1 MQTSIGIDVRNHVGF
16 CCYNPFCGGR
26 KQLFESARALSLHLA
41 RSPAC
46 GQFANECDRTCNARK
61 LSLLNAVIVVQSSKR
76 PMPLRRDVVN
86 DITHIEQHDCENEVC
101 NDWSDFN
108 FPDKY
113 GNKMDAYEID
123 DASKLFAQDNA
134 TDCPSSEGDNISVL
148 SQVSD
153 KFDFVPPP
161 KDHPLMFTSD
171 QKWTIALLKLL
182 DDMNAPDFAFEAT
195 LNGCVR
201 LRPITICFIHKED
214 CCAPKMWIFCF
225 SL

>member
-1 MQTSIGIDVRNHVGF
+1 MTCLRPWWHFVELDDLVVPFVFLHVRNIAPRLSDISSCKFEPCSFMFCHRTTTANSASVLIPSIWYVHVFFWKILRPHFWLWHHTPHAILCELQIMQTSIGIDVRDHVGF

-108 FPDKY
+108 FPNMY
-113 GNKMDAYEID
+113 GNKV
-123 DASKLFAQDNA
+123 N
-134 TDCPSSEGDNISVL
+134 V
-148 SQVSD
+148 
-153 KFDFVPPP
+153 
-161 KDHPLMFTSD
+161 
-171 QKWTIALLKLL
+171 
-182 DDMNAPDFAFEAT
+182 
-195 LNGCVR
+195 
-201 LRPITICFIHKED
+201 
-214 CCAPKMWIFCF
+214 
-225 SL
+225 